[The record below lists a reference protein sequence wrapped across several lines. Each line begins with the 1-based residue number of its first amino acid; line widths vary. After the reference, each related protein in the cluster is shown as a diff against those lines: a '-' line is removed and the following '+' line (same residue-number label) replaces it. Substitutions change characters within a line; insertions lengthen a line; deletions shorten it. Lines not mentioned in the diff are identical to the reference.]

1 MPANRRSYY
10 RLLHVQ
16 PDAPV
21 EIVRASYR
29 TLMSTLRA
37 HPDLGGDHE
46 RAALLNEAYEVL
58 SDPVRRAAY
67 DAARGPYAR
76 RATSRRDASPEQ
88 EPSSRAAPSAA
99 PSEPARCP
107 FCRCTLPRRAALQ
120 RCAACRAPLSPVA
133 APSPAAGA
141 RVPERRGM
149 PRVSKSDWALLYKA
163 PGADGIDVRLRDL
176 SLAGIG
182 IFAGLPLP
190 VGSRVR
196 IVGRAIDVVADV
208 VSSRRQGAVHAV
220 SLALVTAH
228 FANPAG
234 SFVET
239 QA

>member
-1 MPANRRSYY
+1 MPPNRRSYY

-16 PDAPV
+16 PDAPA

-58 SDPVRRAAY
+58 SDPIRRAAY
-67 DAARGPYAR
+67 DAARAPHTR
-76 RATSRRDASPEQ
+76 RA
-88 EPSSRAAPSAA
+88 SSRAEQPRPRGAA
-99 PSEPARCP
+99 DDARCP
-107 FCRCTLPRRAALQ
+107 FCRAALPRRAALQ
-120 RCAACRAPLSPVA
+120 RCPACRAPLAAVA
-133 APSPAAGA
+133 APSMAAGT
-141 RVPERRGM
+141 RVPERRSM
-149 PRVSKSDWALLYKA
+149 PRVSKTDWALLHTA

-182 IFAGLPLP
+182 IFAGMSLP
-190 VGSRVR
+190 VASRVR
-196 IVGRAIDVVADV
+196 IVGRTLDVVADV
-208 VSSRRQGAVHAV
+208 VLSRRQGAVHSI

-228 FANPAG
+228 FASPTG